1 MERGG
6 FITKVFLIFSCS
18 ILLLTHLYSASGTQ
32 SQAAILAGRW
42 KIEFTLGL
50 EHHSIQFD
58 VQASG
63 EATFLVLDQRSN
75 LAAPATPTQ
84 ARWSLKGQ
92 SPAIY
97 YFVITGDVEFPKSN
111 GGFERGRLEFNASAD
126 LDLPVTSLNGWGGFH
141 PPRDPNDIRGGED
154 PGFWFTATRVDAP
167 VVKVLSPSSGQ
178 KLRRGR
184 DLIIEWEAK
193 SVLPLVSQVA
203 ELSADGGESFIVI
216 APSLGGDIRSFTWNV
231 PVSFLKTKRA
241 LIKIVATD
249 TNGASGEGL
258 SAGDLRIK

>member
-141 PPRDPNDIRGGED
+141 PPRDPNDIRG
-154 PGFWFTATRVDAP
+154 
-167 VVKVLSPSSGQ
+167 KVLSPSSGQ